1 MHLPTLALSLLG
13 VSTTLIFQTSAAL
26 NNRLTNDASN
36 FHLHNPASG
45 SFQRPRGDIQPV
57 SYLQTLRGKRLHNKN
72 KLEKKSLYNK
82 RDYAT
87 TLRYLRAAMSSYR
100 KDLVTPPPAQLI
112 QLEQQLPP
120 APVTA
125 PFYPSPAPPMVE
137 QAPIY
142 QTPAVEQILVP
153 EPPVSPSPT
162 MTAEVAP
169 SPDSEME
176 APPLL
181 DTSSSTDTA
190 LDATMT
196 TVVLSNGRVESIPI
210 SVDLEEGD
218 IFDPEEDPD
227 DVDEPPYVNGK
238 PVDREE

>member
-1 MHLPTLALSLLG
+1 MYLPTLALSLLG
-13 VSTTLIFQTSAAL
+13 VSTTLIFQTLATL
-26 NNRLTNDASN
+26 NNHLINDASN

-45 SFQRPRGDIQPV
+45 SFQRPKGDLQPV
-57 SYLQTLRGKRLHNKN
+57 SYLQTLRGKKLYNKN
-72 KLEKKSLYNK
+72 KLEKKSLHNK

-120 APVTA
+120 DPVTY
-125 PFYPSPAPPMVE
+125 PFFPPPAPPMVE
-137 QAPIY
+137 QAPVY
-142 QTPAVEQILVP
+142 QTPAVEQMPVP
-153 EPPVSPSPT
+153 EPLVAPSPT
-162 MTAEVAP
+162 MAAP
-169 SPDSEME
+169 LPDSEME
-176 APPLL
+176 AAPSL

>member
-13 VSTTLIFQTSAAL
+13 VSTTLIFQTFAAL
-26 NNRLTNDASN
+26 NNHLTNDASN
-36 FHLHNPASG
+36 FHQLNPASG
-45 SFQRPRGDIQPV
+45 SFQRPRGDLQPV
-57 SYLQTLRGKRLHNKN
+57 SYLQNLRGKRLYNKS

-120 APVTA
+120 APVA
-125 PFYPSPAPPMVE
+125 EPFFPPPAPPAVE
-137 QAPIY
+137 QAPVG
-142 QTPAVEQILVP
+142 QAPTVEQTLVP
-153 EPPVSPSPT
+153 ELPVTPSPT
-162 MTAEVAP
+162 STEVTPP
-169 SPDSEME
+169 SLP
-176 APPLL
+176 

-196 TVVLSNGRVESIPI
+196 TVVLSNGRVESIPL

-227 DVDEPPYVNGK
+227 DVDEPPFVNGK

>member
-1 MHLPTLALSLLG
+1 MHLTTLALSLLG

-26 NNRLTNDASN
+26 NNHLTNDASN
-36 FHLHNPASG
+36 FHQHNPASG
-45 SFQRPRGDIQPV
+45 SFQRPRGDLQPV
-57 SYLQTLRGKRLHNKN
+57 SYLQNLGGKRLYSKN
-72 KLEKKSLYNK
+72 KLKRKYLYSK

-120 APVTA
+120 APVTD
-125 PFYPSPAPPMVE
+125 PPTPPVVE
-137 QAPIY
+137 QVPVYQIPAIE
-142 QTPAVEQILVP
+142 QTPAP
-153 EPPVSPSPT
+153 EFPVTPLPT
-162 MTAEVAP
+162 RTAELTP
-169 SPDSEME
+169 SPDSETE
-176 APPLL
+176 ASPPPE
-181 DTSSSTDTA
+181 TSSSTDTA

-196 TVVLSNGRVESIPI
+196 TVVLSNGSVESVPL
-210 SVDLEEGD
+210 SADLEEGD

-227 DVDEPPYVNGK
+227 DVDEPPFLNGK